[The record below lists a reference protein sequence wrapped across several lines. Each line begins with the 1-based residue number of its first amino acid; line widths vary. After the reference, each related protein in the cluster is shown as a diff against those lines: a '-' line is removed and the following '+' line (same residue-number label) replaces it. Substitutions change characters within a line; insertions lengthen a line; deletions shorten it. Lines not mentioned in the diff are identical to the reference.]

1 MKLENENNEQ
11 PQDPQ
16 LNIGEVMCS
25 KYCGDCGN
33 TIRDDGE
40 IFCVVI
46 QSRVD
51 EDDET
56 CDEFSGGEPQYR

>member
-1 MKLENENNEQ
+1 MKTEESKLDARQEQ
-11 PQDPQ
+11 LDIPV
-16 LNIGEVMCS
+16 VMCS

-51 EDDET
+51 EDDEA
-56 CDEFSGGEPQYR
+56 CDEFSGGEPQYK

>member
-1 MKLENENNEQ
+1 MNEEQ
-11 PQDPQ
+11 N
-16 LNIGEVMCS
+16 LNKSTKKAWNIADVMCS

-51 EDDET
+51 EDDEA